1 MGMLEAIQ
9 QLQDISDKLTIPL
22 IDIQTNLGKQGVSN
36 TKLSDSINGYRKLT
50 DTDNAYS
57 KL

>member
-1 MGMLEAIQ
+1 MLEAIQ